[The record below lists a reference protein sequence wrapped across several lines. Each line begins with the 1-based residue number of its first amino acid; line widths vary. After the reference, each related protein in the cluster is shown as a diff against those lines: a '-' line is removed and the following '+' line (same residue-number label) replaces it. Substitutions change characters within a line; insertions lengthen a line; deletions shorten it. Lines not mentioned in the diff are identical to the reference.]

1 MDIFSTREMAMS
13 FWSLIFMSLLL
24 INTKTRKSIIDILKI
39 IFTKNMMMPFFIILI
54 YLKILM
60 MLFIFRFKMGQYVD
74 LKEILLWVLFSGV
87 PLCYGVVNKEPNKD
101 YIKEIIKDNIKFIIL
116 LEFII
121 STFTFPLG
129 IELIIVPVFTLLFLL
144 EIVFD
149 MKEEYKD
156 VNKFISYIL
165 SISGFI
171 ILYKSFSLAIQNY
184 KELNSIESLVT
195 IITPIILTILYIP
208 LIFIFRIYFNYKN
221 ILYRLKIKIEFRF
234 EVINNKI
241 SNKQNLKYDYEIE
254 KVEDISTGV
263 AKRKNIILTLK
274 EKYDIRDLENICMEQ
289 FALYNYKNDV
299 VWIYVATNQENYIM
313 SNWIMQA
320 QWISSKLDKKWRL
333 LLLSEVIKDG
343 IYFKYNDK
351 FDEREKYYKKH
362 IFKDDKYL
370 FINNFKLYDRVS
382 EIVNPILELFRNG
395 DHNGFMKICNEYKE
409 DIKDIYFKYGNIGI
423 STNINFK
430 NYLQEFQN
438 FIAIVD
444 NIILYAVDESRESK
458 NKEYLINM
466 SVKELDNIIPKI
478 EDERFYWMTK
488 LNITVEEYEQAAF
501 ID

>member
-1 MDIFSTREMAMS
+1 MDIFSTREIAIV
-13 FWSLIFMSLLL
+13 FWSLIFASLML
-24 INTKTRKSIIDILKI
+24 INKEIRKSIVDIIKI
-39 IFTKNMMMPFFIILI
+39 IFSKNIITPFIIILM

-60 MLFIFRFKMGQYVD
+60 LLFIFKLKIGEYID

-101 YIKEIIKDNIKFIIL
+101 YIKEIIKDNIKFILL

-121 STFTFPLG
+121 GTFTFPLK
-129 IELIIVPVFTLLFLL
+129 IELIIVPVFTFLFLL
-144 EIVFD
+144 EIVSD

-156 VNKFISYIL
+156 VNKLISYIL
-165 SISGFI
+165 SISGFT

-184 KELNSIESLVT
+184 RELNSIESLVT
-195 IITPIILTILYIP
+195 IVTPIILTILYIP
-208 LIFIFRIYFNYKN
+208 LIFIFRIYFNHNN
-221 ILYRLKIKIEFRF
+221 ILYRLKTKMKFRF
-234 EVINNKI
+234 KVINNKI
-241 SNKQNLKYDYEIE
+241 SNKQSCKYDYEIE

-263 AKRKNIILTLK
+263 AKRKSIILILK
-274 EKYDIRDLENICMEQ
+274 EKYDFRDIENICMEQ
-289 FALYNYKNDV
+289 FALNNYKNDV

-313 SNWIMQA
+313 SNWIMRA
-320 QWISSKLDKKWRL
+320 QWISSKLDKRWRP
-333 LLLSEVIKDG
+333 LLLSEVKKDE

-351 FDEREKYYKKH
+351 FDERERYYRKH

-382 EIVNPILELFRNG
+382 EIVNLILEIFKNRDYNE
-395 DHNGFMKICNEYKE
+395 FMKICNEYKE

-423 STNINFK
+423 STNIKFE

-444 NIILYAVDESRESK
+444 NIILYELDESRESK

-466 SVKELDNIIPKI
+466 SVKDLDNIIPKI
-478 EDERFYWMTK
+478 EDERFYWMNK
-488 LNITVEEYEQAAF
+488 LNITVEEYERAIF